1 MISDTTS
8 VKLYTLTQSQN
19 NITRKQCYNHW

>member
-8 VKLYTLTQSQN
+8 VELYTLTQSEN
-19 NITRKQCYNHW
+19 NITCKQC